1 MDVPWCLPNSQQR
14 HKDNL
19 SMWIQ
24 TQSISALPPLCSI
37 WSSPME
43 APMWFLCPFYSSA
56 SSGQWRSSAA
66 SITPL
71 RSALLKFSMQTQWM
85 TTFSFTGFESAVL
98 HSKGKTPCPLLPLRI
113 VGGLCA
119 NLDVC
124 ISVEDSLTAFVK
136 LSIQLWEM
144 VIWEIF
150 LTLYEKYGWGSS
162 HLSCWHWIWMW
173 GPSNNLSFKV
183 REISHRNISLQ
194 LLWHM
199 QE

>member
-1 MDVPWCLPNSQQR
+1 MSNQQYTCGANGCAMMLTQFTTTTLGQLVNVDPNTIHQCTS
-14 HKDNL
+14 
-19 SMWIQ
+19 
-24 TQSISALPPLCSI
+24 PLRSI

-66 SITPL
+66 FITPL

-98 HSKGKTPCPLLPLRI
+98 HSKGKTPCPLLPLWI

-136 LSIQLWEM
+136 LSIQL
-144 VIWEIF
+144 
-150 LTLYEKYGWGSS
+150 L
-162 HLSCWHWIWMW
+162 
-173 GPSNNLSFKV
+173 
-183 REISHRNISLQ
+183 R
-194 LLWHM
+194 HM